1 MAELTAVITYTD
13 VTDRLATSAY
23 QRLYAKNGGSTVD
36 TSFRD
41 VCVAEANSTFR
52 VLTRAAFPDGV
63 YSTTDTRDPAVVGW
77 IVDLCNGIA
86 YSRGASYDPDGGY
99 AVKAREARANV
110 KLMNR
115 DADARAPGSSAV
127 RPVPRAVNNNINDA
141 AGTPTNSYTRAADR
155 RDGSD
160 F

>member
-1 MAELTAVITYTD
+1 MSELTAVITYTD
-13 VTDRLATSAY
+13 VTDRLASSAY

-36 TSFRD
+36 TSFRN

-63 YSTTDTRDPAVVGW
+63 YQTTDTRDPAVVGW

-99 AVKAREARANV
+99 AVKAREARANI
-110 KLMNR
+110 KLMSR
-115 DADARAPGSSAV
+115 DADARPPGSSAI
-127 RPVPRAVNNNINDA
+127 RPVPRAVNNNLTDA
-141 AGTPTNSYTRAADR
+141 SGAYTNPYGRAADR